1 MREIKFRQAIFKDG
15 KFSHWHYWG
24 YVGYQGA
31 FVAPI
36 EIWQQSSPS
45 TYEIKDSQEYIGV
58 HIGELGLGGRIY
70 EGDILSPIEQLAQ
83 EGNQVVEYRAD
94 AGAATFMTS
103 GDLQFDECDK
113 IIGNV
118 YETPELLPKNMKAGH
133 T

>member
-1 MREIKFRQAIFKDG
+1 MRDIKFRQAIFKDG

-36 EIWQQSSPS
+36 EIHQQSSPS

-58 HIGELGLGGRIY
+58 HIGELGLGGAIY
-70 EGDILSPIEQLAQ
+70 EGDILSPIETLAD
-83 EGNQVVEYRAD
+83 EGNQLVRYCAG
-94 AGAATFMTS
+94 AGAAGFMTS

-118 YETPELLPKNMKAGH
+118 YKTPELIPEK